1 MAVLLIAFCLTSCVE
16 VTFPEPMPVNRKE
29 LDSFPKSW
37 QGTWTSNEKG
47 TDDAD
52 DEDILVIQA
61 DRVSGL
67 EGSEDVLILGQD
79 CVLKRLGRKRIL
91 SIPQLSGDRHSVAS
105 AERRGNTIVIRTFDA
120 KAEGAIEKWEELI
133 GADRMLKL
141 YQKDNPDKKLREVQ
155 LNPKNTC
162 QFRKLLR
169 EGTLGSRDLHED
181 ARRPRG
187 SSFADQA
194 STKHSFH
201 VLQPRANGVPIHQAE
216 ECLDVV

>member
-1 MAVLLIAFCLTSCVE
+1 MTFPSSRLMAVLLIAFCLTSCVE

-67 EGSEDVLILGQD
+67 EGSDDVLILGQD

-105 AERRGNTIVIRTFDA
+105 AERHGNTIVIRTFDA

-169 EGTLGSRDLHED
+169 EGTSEAVTYTRMPEDQGAAPSR
-181 ARRPRG
+181 
-187 SSFADQA
+187 
-194 STKHSFH
+194 
-201 VLQPRANGVPIHQAE
+201 
-216 ECLDVV
+216 